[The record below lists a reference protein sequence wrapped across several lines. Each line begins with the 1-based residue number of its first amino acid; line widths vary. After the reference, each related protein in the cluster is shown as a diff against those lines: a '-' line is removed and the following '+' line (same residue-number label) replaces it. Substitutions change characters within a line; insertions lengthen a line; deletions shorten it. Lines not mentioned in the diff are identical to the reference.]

1 MRTTRDVWA
10 NLGMLGKT
18 EAAPESPKPEPALR
32 QEPVST
38 DLPSPNPARSTKS
51 ATNPPDQGGGAERPS
66 TGQPTARGAK
76 PRVARPYPLHISV
89 TARAEELIRAGI
101 AAKRSQGLRGHAASI
116 TTVVEE
122 ALETA
127 LGAVLRKNAR

>member
-10 NLGMLGKT
+10 NLGMLGKA
-18 EAAPESPKPEPALR
+18 EANGENALR
-32 QEPVST
+32 QHVDAAPVQSA
-38 DLPSPNPARSTKS
+38 PPARTAKGLDDPNVRVERPLVGKSSTK
-51 ATNPPDQGGGAERPS
+51 A
-66 TGQPTARGAK
+66 AK

-89 TARAEELIRAGI
+89 TAHAEELIRAGI
-101 AAKRSQGLRGHAASI
+101 AAKRMRGLRGHAASI

-127 LGAVLRKNAR
+127 LAPLLKKG